1 MLCLVAQPFPTLC
14 NLMDSILPDSS
25 VHGDSTGK
33 NTGVGS
39 HGPSKESSQPRVK
52 LRSHI
57 AGIDSLLSQPPGKL
71 MNRVAYPFSRGS
83 CPPRNQTR
91 SPTLQGDSLQAEL
104 PGKPAIIPSP
114 ASPTRDYLFAC
125 VRISNK
131 WKNLHLFIFTTWWVC
146 R

>member
-1 MLCLVAQPFPTLC
+1 MDC
-14 NLMDSILPDSS
+14 NLPDSS

-131 WKNLHLFIFTTWWVC
+131 WKNLHLFIFTT
-146 R
+146 